1 MLQDVLQTETQKI
14 PHTYQ
19 RNGVYYLRYR
29 VPTVIQQMTGLPAVL
44 RQSLK
49 TTSPE
54 IAKKLTKIVVSKF
67 CELKGEIMAQQL
79 KNTFKQGFVTVPT
92 IFGDVKF
99 ERDSPKE
106 ELEMATTFIRENP
119 HLLSNNKSVAVTE
132 AALMKGHPQLLTV
145 PQAKT
150 IEEQIIQPTIAEM
163 SKKWLES
170 CTHLNHDDMQARIRH
185 MALIVYLHGELSV
198 DLNGAQVDELL
209 SVSSRMP
216 RGNLKDYKNKELSE
230 LMELALQDE
239 VPDEDQ
245 ITNNTH
251 WLKTYQGFFRW
262 LVMER
267 VLDVSPMEKRR
278 VKSKNGEDRGAFD
291 IPTAKKII
299 DFAQGC
305 ERLHLKWSLLIMA
318 YSGMRNN
325 EIQKLTKGKVLR
337 CPMTGIW
344 YMQIQF
350 GKTDA
355 STRKIPIAEQLIE
368 LGFLEYVRSF
378 KSSTDRLFDVSE
390 RYLTSRY
397 PEIRKQIGL
406 PERDVE
412 GNKLSLYSFRH
423 TVISLI
429 RANGANEFLTKA
441 IAGHKS
447 SKKGDEIHDKYSHIY
462 LISLDKLKPMLDGLM
477 YETMF

>member
-1 MLQDVLQTETQKI
+1 MLQTVLQTELQNLPYTF
-14 PHTYQ
+14 Q
-19 RNGVYYLRYR
+19 RNGIYYLRIR
-29 VPTVIQQMTGLPAVL
+29 VPKLVQEATDLPPVI
-44 RQSLK
+44 RQSLHTK
-49 TTSPE
+49 SSR
-54 IAKKLTKIVVSKF
+54 IARKIVANVISQFDDLRSSLVAKQIENTIQMGLITCLTGSFELKFEGNSLSEERKELSAFMKEYPQHFEAPLTKVIEVDECESK
-67 CELKGEIMAQQL
+67 
-79 KNTFKQGFVTVPT
+79 
-92 IFGDVKF
+92 
-99 ERDSPKE
+99 
-106 ELEMATTFIRENP
+106 
-119 HLLSNNKSVAVTE
+119 
-132 AALMKGHPQLLTV
+132 
-145 PQAKT
+145 
-150 IEEQIIQPTIAEM
+150 PTIAEM

-355 STRKIPIAEQLIE
+355 STRKIPIAEPLIQ
-368 LGFLEYVRSF
+368 LGFMDYVNSF
-378 KSSTDRLFDVSE
+378 KNAEDRLFDVSE

-412 GNKLSLYSFRH
+412 GNKLTLYSFRH

-429 RANGANEFLTKA
+429 RANGANEFLSKA

-447 SKKGDEIHDKYSHIY
+447 SKNGDGIHDKYSHIY
-462 LISLDKLKPMLDGLM
+462 LISLDKLKPLLDGLV
-477 YETMF
+477 YETNF